1 MVDLA
6 PISAEW
12 HQIGTICLLIGVAA
26 GIAFIPVQM
35 WIIEKT
41 SWFTRIKFSEP
52 ALKIVV
58 RSMACLLVGAG
69 ILTLCYAL
77 APKPA
82 DYTQTIENGYGIT
95 QLQISVTGWHS
106 ITEDGRY
113 EASWVKDG
121 KPGDGYASVKNQKVT
136 LLDSTVRGTP
146 GNGRSPISDSSDAGG
161 M

>member
-12 HQIGTICLLIGVAA
+12 HQIGTICLVIGVAA

-35 WIIEKT
+35 FIIEKT

-136 LLDSTVRGTP
+136 PLDSTVRGTP